1 MKRTLV
7 TGVCLL
13 LLTGCAAFPFH
24 GSREVSGVQTADA
37 LSETW
42 PADAERFASQ
52 AALELS
58 RSYPSGQTG
67 LSLVTVTGH
76 LGTSL

>member
-58 RSYPSGQTG
+58 RRYPAG
-67 LSLVTVTGH
+67 
-76 LGTSL
+76 

>member
-42 PADAERFASQ
+42 PADAERFAS
-52 AALELS
+52 
-58 RSYPSGQTG
+58 
-67 LSLVTVTGH
+67 
-76 LGTSL
+76 